1 VPVTDEESRI
11 VNTSTR
17 TPSSLP
23 TSPPPTNVDAR
34 SPGIYIE
41 QEGTMHGAPSDL
53 SLAHGEH
60 VIIGASGWSEFRGYC
75 DTCHDVSVCLA
86 GSSYGSVDADV
97 LIVEVQRAGK
107 TCGVEL
113 RIVPAPHAS
122 ADFPGRIPGS
132 YPLSSEPPS
141 LLPVNSCVSPID
153 IPQSV
158 RSQRKGSLGLDGV
171 PPFHEADRST
181 TPRPSQSA
189 LTPSSR
195 PEDEDQLRT
204 VLKFT
209 ATLPTTLRD
218 LVKRAGEMTLFDG
231 VATL

>member
-1 VPVTDEESRI
+1 MH
-11 VNTSTR
+11 
-17 TPSSLP
+17 
-23 TSPPPTNVDAR
+23 DA
-34 SPGIYIE
+34 S
-41 QEGTMHGAPSDL
+41 SDL
-53 SLAHGEH
+53 FLARGEH

-75 DTCHDVSVCLA
+75 NACHDVSVCLA

-113 RIVPAPHAS
+113 RIVATPHAS

-132 YPLSSEPPS
+132 YPLSSDPPS

-153 IPQSV
+153 IPQCV
-158 RSQRKGSLGLDGV
+158 RSQRKGSLLGLDGV
-171 PPFHEADRST
+171 PPFHEAGRST

-189 LTPSSR
+189 LTPSSH
-195 PEDEDQLRT
+195 PGDEDQLRT
-204 VLKFT
+204 VLAFT

-218 LVKRAGEMTLFDG
+218 LVKRAGEMSLFDG

>member
-1 VPVTDEESRI
+1 
-11 VNTSTR
+11 
-17 TPSSLP
+17 
-23 TSPPPTNVDAR
+23 
-34 SPGIYIE
+34 
-41 QEGTMHGAPSDL
+41 MHGASSDL
-53 SLAHGEH
+53 FLARGEH

-75 DTCHDVSVCLA
+75 DACHDVSICLA
-86 GSSYGSVDADV
+86 GGSYGSIDADV

-113 RIVPAPHAS
+113 RMVAAPHAN

-132 YPLSSEPPS
+132 YPLSSDPV
-141 LLPVNSCVSPID
+141 LPVDSCVSPID

-158 RSQRKGSLGLDGV
+158 RSQWKRSLLGLDSV

-189 LTPSSR
+189 LTPGSR
-195 PEDEDQLRT
+195 SEDEDQLRT
-204 VLKFT
+204 VLAFT

-218 LVKRAGEMTLFDG
+218 LVQRAGEMSLFDG